1 MEEPLVLKLYLDDR
15 PVSKEL
21 QEYVETLAA
30 MTNKLS
36 MEIAADSGDEFAPCV
51 KLYKDDIY
59 TGLAF
64 HGVPGG
70 HEFTSFVLGMY
81 NAAGPGQ
88 TMDEKLRDEIKS
100 IKNHVDIKILVSLSC
115 TMCPDLVVA
124 AQHMAAEGESIIT
137 EVYDIHHYEK
147 LKNKYNVMSVPCMV
161 INDEHV
167 YFGKKNIPQILGIVR
182 DIV

>member
-1 MEEPLVLKLYLDDR
+1 MLRLYLDNR

-21 QEYVETLAA
+21 QEYAAALVE
-30 MTNKLS
+30 MTDKLS
-36 MEIAADSGDEFAPCV
+36 MEVVAESDDEFAPCV
-51 KLYKDDIY
+51 KLYRGDIY

-88 TMDEKLRDEIKS
+88 AMDEDIRKRIELIGKQM
-100 IKNHVDIKILVSLSC
+100 DIKILVSLSC
-115 TMCPDLVVA
+115 TMCPDLVIA
-124 AQHMAAEGESIIT
+124 AQHMAAVGEYITT
-137 EVYDIHHYEK
+137 EVYDIHHFES
-147 LKNKYNVMSVPCMV
+147 LKNKYKVMSVPCMV

-167 YFGKKNIPQILGIVR
+167 YFGKKNMQQILELVEGIVK
-182 DIV
+182 